1 MIKFVK
7 GSSDGEPGSPIL
19 GLNMTQIA
27 HEWLVHDNSLIEIP
41 YHNFNFFLANVRLA

>member
-1 MIKFVK
+1 MTKFVK
-7 GSSDGEPGSPIL
+7 GGADGEPGSPIL

-41 YHNFNFFLANVRLA
+41 YNNFNFFLATV